1 MFCCSRLLKLLL
13 FYHLFLKEIVSDFF
27 QNLVLFFL
35 MLFLFLLE
43 EDCILSGI
51 FESFYMLVLGVCF
64 ILYYW
69 ICYMRLRGR
78 FVELEWIF
86 HRLFLIWRHSS
97 KGFVFFEIHL
107 LFYFAL
113 NLLVMLLFLI
123 INFFLFCH
131 QEENCFALH

>member
-27 QNLVLFFL
+27 QNLILFFL

-69 ICYMRLRGR
+69 ICYMRLRGM

-86 HRLFLIWRHSS
+86 HRLFLIWHHSS

-123 INFFLFCH
+123 INFFQFCH